1 MIKTLPFSGL
11 STLLLFFVT
20 VGQEKPNSN
29 KLIALFDNYS
39 FSDSKNGINKLQKAY
54 FYIDQLSC
62 FPNQDTL
69 SRIKELENS
78 SLSSEDRKEKLSQ
91 LKKIFEEQSAKRE
104 KILVEPVLN
113 EISEALKQLG
123 YQNNVIFLDGA
134 KLEENGQLLAFDRKL
149 DLSDKITKAI
159 NDYFTAGIVTN
170 LRPDLSEMK
179 IAVIDGNLFD
189 KFYLTKQLDNKTK
202 EVKEG
207 KSESEL
213 ATEHNLILNYRKDI
227 QEFANKNRFNLILDS
242 NKRIPVELENFPIQD
257 VTSEFISYLNHKK
270 Q

>member
-1 MIKTLPFSGL
+1 MIKTLLISIL
-11 STLLLFFVT
+11 LILLLLSVSF
-20 VGQEKPNSN
+20 GQQKPNSN

-39 FSDSKNGINKLQKAY
+39 FSDSKSGIKKLQKAY

-104 KILVEPVLN
+104 KILVEPILN
-113 EISEALKQLG
+113 EISEALKQLE

-159 NDYFTAGIVTN
+159 NDYFTTGIVTY
-170 LRPDLSEMK
+170 LRPDLSEIK
-179 IAVIDGNLFD
+179 IAVIDSNLFD
-189 KFYLTKQLDNKTK
+189 KFYFTKQLSNKTK
-202 EVKEG
+202 EIKER

-213 ATEHNLILNYRKDI
+213 AIEHNLILNYRKEI

-242 NKRIPVELENFPIQD
+242 NKRIPIELESFPIQD
-257 VTSEFISYLNHKK
+257 VTNDFISYFK
-270 Q
+270 QTNP

>member
-1 MIKTLPFSGL
+1 
-11 STLLLFFVT
+11 
-20 VGQEKPNSN
+20 
-29 KLIALFDNYS
+29 
-39 FSDSKNGINKLQKAY
+39 
-54 FYIDQLSC
+54 
-62 FPNQDTL
+62 
-69 SRIKELENS
+69 
-78 SLSSEDRKEKLSQ
+78 
-91 LKKIFEEQSAKRE
+91 
-104 KILVEPVLN
+104 LN

-202 EVKEG
+202 EVKER